1 MYPARRRRVMAKYLL
16 KASYTTDGVKGV
28 LKDGGTGRRAAVE
41 QTVEGLGGSLEC
53 FYFAFGEDDAIVIAD
68 LPDNQT
74 AAAISMV
81 VNAAG
86 GAQVSTVPLLTP
98 EEADEATKKSVEYR
112 SPGT

>member
-1 MYPARRRRVMAKYLL
+1 MAKYLL

-28 LKDGGTGRRAAVE
+28 LKDGGSSRRAAVE
-41 QTVEGLGGSLEC
+41 QTVQGLGGSLES
-53 FYFAFGEDDAIVIAD
+53 FYFAFGDTDAYVVVD
-68 LPDNQT
+68 LPDNAT

-86 GAQVSTVPLLTP
+86 GAQVTTVPLMTP

-112 SPGT
+112 PPGG

>member
-1 MYPARRRRVMAKYLL
+1 MAKYLL

-28 LKDGGTGRRAAVE
+28 MKDGGSGRRAAVE
-41 QTVEGLGGSLEC
+41 ETVRGLGGSLES
-53 FYFAFGEDDAIVIAD
+53 FYFAFGDTDAYVVVD
-68 LPDNQT
+68 LPDNAT

-86 GAQVSTVPLLTP
+86 GAQVTTVPLMTP

-112 SPGT
+112 PPGG

>member
-1 MYPARRRRVMAKYLL
+1 MAKYLL

-28 LKDGGTGRRAAVE
+28 LKDGGSGRRAAVE
-41 QTVEGLGGSLEC
+41 QTVQGLGGSLES
-53 FYFAFGEDDAIVIAD
+53 FYFAFGDTDAYVVVD
-68 LPDNQT
+68 LPDNAT

-86 GAQVSTVPLLTP
+86 GAQVTTVPLMTP

-112 SPGT
+112 PPGG

>member
-1 MYPARRRRVMAKYLL
+1 MAKYLL

-28 LKDGGTGRRAAVE
+28 MKDGGSGRRAAVE
-41 QTVEGLGGSLEC
+41 ETVRGLGGSLES
-53 FYFAFGEDDAIVIAD
+53 FYFAFGDTDAYVVVD
-68 LPDNQT
+68 LPDNAT

-86 GAQVSTVPLLTP
+86 GAQVTTVPLMTP

-112 SPGT
+112 PPAG